1 MIATVILSGVT
12 VIGLIS
18 SVLFFPKIHV
28 GKREFS
34 TFWMVGL
41 IGAFCMF
48 LCGGITLKGFW
59 QGLTAS
65 QGMNPLKILVLFLSM
80 TFLSVFLDEMGFFA
94 YLATHVTAHARGG
107 QKTLFL
113 VVYALV
119 AVLTVFTSNDVV
131 ILTFTPFLCY
141 FAKNANISPVPYL
154 VAEFAAANTWSM
166 MLIIGNPTNV
176 YLASTS
182 GITFLQY
189 LQVMILPTLFAG
201 IAQISVLLL
210 LFKKRL
216 KAPLAVEIAPQP
228 LKDKLPVEAGLIHLA
243 GCLIL
248 LVFSSYMGLDMWLI
262 CAICALSLLACS
274 LVFSAIHKQKFSVL
288 THTVK
293 RLPWTLVPF
302 VLSMFTL
309 VLALKTQ
316 GVTEKISAWLGQ
328 EGVIV
333 KYGVSSFLACNLI
346 NNIPMSVLFATI
358 PSMPT
363 ALLQQQAIY
372 ATVIGSNVGAFLT
385 PVGALAGIMFTD
397 LIRQKQVRFSFKT
410 FILYGAA
417 ISLPTLFAAL
427 AGLAIAL

>member
-1 MIATVILSGVT
+1 MILTVIVSGIT

-41 IGAFCMF
+41 IGAFCVF

-65 QGMNPLKILVLFLSM
+65 QGMNPLKILILFLSM
-80 TFLSVFLDEMGFFA
+80 TFLSVFLDEVGFFS
-94 YLATHVTAHARGG
+94 YLATHVTAHVKGG
-107 QKTLFL
+107 QKTLFF
-113 VVYALV
+113 VVYGLV

-141 FAKNANISPVPYL
+141 FAKNAKISPVPYL

-176 YLASTS
+176 YLASAS
-182 GITFLQY
+182 EITFLQY
-189 LQVMILPTLFAG
+189 LKIMALPTALAG
-201 IAQISVLLL
+201 AVQISVLLI
-210 LFKKRL
+210 LFRKQL
-216 KAPLAVEIAPQP
+216 KSPLTVEIAPQP
-228 LKDKLPVEAGLIHLA
+228 LKEKLPVEAGLLHLA
-243 GCLIL
+243 VCLVL
-248 LVFSSYMGLDMWLI
+248 LVFSSYMGLSMWLI
-262 CAICALSLLACS
+262 CAVCALSLLACS
-274 LVFSAIHKQKFSVL
+274 LVFTAVHKQKFLVL

-309 VLALKTQ
+309 VLALKAQ
-316 GVTEKISAWLGQ
+316 GVTDKVSEWLGQ
-328 EGVIV
+328 ENVIL
-333 KYGVSSFLACNLI
+333 KYGISSFLTCNLI
-346 NNIPMSVLFATI
+346 NNIPMSVLFSTI
-358 PSMPT
+358 PQMPT
-363 ALLQQQAIY
+363 ALLTQQAVY

-385 PVGALAGIMFTD
+385 PVGALAGIMFTE
-397 LIRQKQVRFSFKT
+397 LVRQKQVKFT
-410 FILYGAA
+410 FRAFVLYG
-417 ISLPTLFAAL
+417 ITVSIPTLLAAL
-427 AGLAIAL
+427 AGLAILL